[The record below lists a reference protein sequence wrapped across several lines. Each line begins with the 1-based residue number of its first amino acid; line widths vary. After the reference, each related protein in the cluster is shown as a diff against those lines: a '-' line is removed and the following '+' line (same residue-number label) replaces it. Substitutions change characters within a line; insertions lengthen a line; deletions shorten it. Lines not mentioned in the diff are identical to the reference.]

1 MPAQVKVDWD
11 RCVGSGM
18 CLSIAPSVFD
28 LDDDGN
34 MLLLHGDGLAADEV
48 DPVRDA
54 VACCPAEALE
64 LLEEQ

>member
-1 MPAQVKVDWD
+1 VPAQVKVDWD

-18 CLSIAPSVFD
+18 CLTTAPSVFD

-34 MLLLHGDGLAADEV
+34 MLLLHGDELTPDEV

-64 LLEEQ
+64 LVEDR

>member
-1 MPAQVKVDWD
+1 
-11 RCVGSGM
+11 M